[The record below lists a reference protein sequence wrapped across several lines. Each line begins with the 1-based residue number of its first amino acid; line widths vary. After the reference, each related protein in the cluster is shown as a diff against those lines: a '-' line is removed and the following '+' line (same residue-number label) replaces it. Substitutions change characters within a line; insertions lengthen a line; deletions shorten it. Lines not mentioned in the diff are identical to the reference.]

1 MAGLRA
7 ARDAASQDAD
17 LVELRLDHVDRPD
30 AAGALAGRTRPVIV
44 TCRAKWEGGAFQGS
58 EDERRAIL
66 EASLAGGADYV
77 DLEAAAGFTP
87 ELIAAHGGRRIVVSR
102 HEFEA
107 PPKDVD
113 AAYRSVRAMGAE
125 VTKLA
130 VAVDSLSQ
138 LLPLFRLADTASEP
152 HVLLAMGP
160 AGLTSRVLA
169 ARLGN
174 RWTYA
179 GPGVAPGQVTL
190 DRMQRHFHFSR
201 IRPES
206 ALYGVVGNPVLHSR
220 SPIMHNA
227 GFAAL
232 HLDAAYLALEAAD
245 AEDFVR
251 LARELPLQGASIT
264 APFKVSLLPFVDEV
278 EPVAQRVGAINTI
291 VTRDGRWIGTNTDVE
306 GFLAPLAGRFPLR
319 GARACILGAGGSA
332 RGIAIGLAD
341 SGASVTVSARRSDA
355 AREIADLAGGQVGE
369 FPPRAGSWDLLVNTI
384 TLAKG
389 ETTSPIA
396 GTPLDGRLVYDLTYE
411 PENTPL
417 LRDARAAGCATL
429 GGLDMLIAQAERQFE
444 LWTGQRPPE
453 GVFAAAARSASGAPA
468 GRQTVERT

>member
-1 MAGLRA
+1 MSALRT
-7 ARDAASQDAD
+7 ARDAASPDAD
-17 LVELRLDHVDRPD
+17 LVELRLDHVERPD
-30 AAGALAGRTRPVIV
+30 VAGALAGRTRPVIV
-44 TCRAKWEGGAFQGS
+44 TCRASWEGGAFKGS
-58 EDERRAIL
+58 EDERRTIL
-66 EASLAGGADYV
+66 ETSLAGGAEYV
-77 DLEAAAGFTP
+77 DVEAAAAFTP
-87 ELIAAHGGRRIVVSR
+87 DLISAHGGRRIVVSR
-102 HEFEA
+102 HDFDA
-107 PPKDVD
+107 PPRDVEP
-113 AAYRSVRAMGAE
+113 AYRHLRSMGAE

-138 LLPLFRLADTASEP
+138 LLPLFELADTATEP

-190 DRMQRHFHFSR
+190 DRMRRHFQFSR
-201 IRPES
+201 IRPQS

-232 HLDAAYLALEAAD
+232 SLDAAYLALEAAD
-245 AEDFVR
+245 AADFVR
-251 LARELPLQGASIT
+251 VARALPLQGASIT
-264 APFKVSLLPFVDEV
+264 APFKVSLLPFVDHV
-278 EPVAQRVGAINTI
+278 EPIARRVGAINTI
-291 VTRDGRWIGTNTDVE
+291 LTLDGRWIGTNTDVE
-306 GFLAPLAGRFPLR
+306 GFLAPLGGRFPLR

-332 RGIAIGLAD
+332 RGVAIGLAD
-341 SGASVTVSARRSDA
+341 SGASVAVSARRADA
-355 AREIADLAGGQVGE
+355 AREIADLAGGRVGE
-369 FPPRAGSWDLLVNTI
+369 FPPRPGSWDLLVNTI
-384 TLAKG
+384 TLATG

-411 PENTPL
+411 PQDTPL
-417 LRDARAAGCATL
+417 LQDARAAGCATL

-444 LWTGQRPPE
+444 LWTGQPPPA
-453 GVFAAAARSASGAPA
+453 GVFAAAARSAPEAPA
-468 GRQTVERT
+468 ERQTVERT